1 MESNAVHVLN
11 EYLADYAPGE
21 FERPEALRLY
31 NDAAASGSET
41 STSIYTYNAVKE
53 PDATI
58 LLFPVRHVVTGV
70 VSVAALMVVSLS
82 VYLFGQQVDADPEKG
97 FFWETEKDP
106 ETGGGTYVTNPKYD
120 KALDTMQDVIMAL
133 KMRLMWIESLDDASA
148 YDKELAAING
158 LLDILLL
165 EEAEYYEGP

>member
-1 MESNAVHVLN
+1 MENNAVHVLK

-31 NDAAASGSET
+31 DGAAASGSET
-41 STSIYTYNAVKE
+41 STAIYTYNAVKE
-53 PDATI
+53 PDATV

-82 VYLFGQQVDADPEKG
+82 VYLLGQQVNADPERG
-97 FFWETEKDP
+97 FFWETKRDP
-106 ETGGGTYVTNPKYD
+106 DTGGGAYVTNPKYD
-120 KALDTMQDVIMAL
+120 MALDTLQDVISSL
-133 KMRLMWIESLDDASA
+133 KMRIMWIESLDDASA

-158 LLDILLL
+158 LLDILLM
-165 EEAEYYEGP
+165 EEADYNDGD